1 MALQTNYSDRI
12 SEKKDISTIVIET
25 YATNIYM
32 YAAHS
37 GVTMT
42 AIEGSVKS
50 LTFDNNKSFT
60 LSIKVGIEFHKLAC
74 TWSYE

>member
-42 AIEGSVKS
+42 AIEGSV
-50 LTFDNNKSFT
+50 
-60 LSIKVGIEFHKLAC
+60 
-74 TWSYE
+74 